1 MNATLTT
8 AKAGRLTRATV
19 GSVRQAGKFA
29 AEDLAEG
36 ADVVR
41 FQCESLKDFQAFE
54 AALRHVSG
62 GARAAAAG
70 WHVVEGRGLLYRAID
85 LRPPAVP
92 SLRRLAGIRLE
103 ADAHQVSLF
112 SEESGRPIG
121 ATDAVRAGL

>member
-41 FQCESLKDFQAFE
+41 FQCESLEDFQAFE
-54 AALRHVSG
+54 AALRRVSG

-70 WHVVEGRGLLYRAID
+70 WHVVEGRGVHRAID

-92 SLRRLAGIRLE
+92 SLRRLAGIRPE
-103 ADAHQVSLF
+103 ADAHQVALF